1 MERKISVGDKE
12 MSFKASAATNILY
25 KKAFHDDILVKLTSY
40 SKNLKELQKIQ
51 ETFKELKEDTSK
63 SDEERLSVMTEL
75 MNSEVVTSSQTFSS
89 ETLPKLAYIMYLEA
103 NEKVGEVF
111 KKLNEESYMAWLME
125 IDQDELVEVTGQVM
139 DIWQSGARQ
148 HSKPKN

>member
-63 SDEERLSVMTEL
+63 SDEERLAVMTEL
-75 MNSEVVTSSQTFSS
+75 MNSEVVTSAQTFSS

-139 DIWQSGARQ
+139 DIWQSGARK

>member
-40 SKNLKELQKIQ
+40 SKNLKKLQKIQ

-63 SDEERLSVMTEL
+63 SDEERLAVMTEL

>member
-63 SDEERLSVMTEL
+63 SDEERLGVMTEL

>member
-63 SDEERLSVMTEL
+63 SDEERLAVMTEL

-125 IDQDELVEVTGQVM
+125 IDQDELVDVTGQVM
-139 DIWQSGARQ
+139 DIWQSGARH

>member
-63 SDEERLSVMTEL
+63 SDEERLAVMTEL

-125 IDQDELVEVTGQVM
+125 IDQNELVEVTGQVM

>member
-63 SDEERLSVMTEL
+63 SDEERLAVMTEL

-125 IDQDELVEVTGQVM
+125 IDQDELVEVT
-139 DIWQSGARQ
+139 
-148 HSKPKN
+148 

>member
-63 SDEERLSVMTEL
+63 SDEERLAVMTEL

-139 DIWQSGARQ
+139 DIWQSGARN

>member
-51 ETFKELKEDTSK
+51 GTFKELKEDTSK
-63 SDEERLSVMTEL
+63 SDEERLAVMTEL
-75 MNSEVVTSSQTFSS
+75 MNSEVVTTSQTFSS

>member
-51 ETFKELKEDTSK
+51 DTFKELKEDTSK
-63 SDEERLSVMTEL
+63 SDEERLAVMTEL
-75 MNSEVVTSSQTFSS
+75 MNSEVVTTSQTFSS

>member
-63 SDEERLSVMTEL
+63 SDEERLAVMTEL

>member
-1 MERKISVGDKE
+1 MERKITIGNKE
-12 MSFKASAATNILY
+12 MSFKSSAATNILY

-51 ETFKELKEDTSK
+51 DKFTELKEDSSK
-63 SDEERLSVMTEL
+63 NDEERLAEMTEL
-75 MNSEVVTSSQTFSS
+75 MNSDIVTSAQTFSS

-103 NEKVGEVF
+103 NEKVGDVF

-125 IDQDELVEVTGQVM
+125 IDQDELTAVTGQVM

>member
-12 MSFKASAATNILY
+12 MTFKASAATNILY

-63 SDEERLSVMTEL
+63 SDEERLAVMTEL
-75 MNSEVVTSSQTFSS
+75 MNSEVVTTSQTFSS

>member
-40 SKNLKELQKIQ
+40 SKNLKKLQKIQ

-63 SDEERLSVMTEL
+63 SDEERLAVMTEL
-75 MNSEVVTSSQTFSS
+75 MNSEVVTTSQTFSS

>member
-51 ETFKELKEDTSK
+51 DTFKELKEDTSK
-63 SDEERLSVMTEL
+63 SDEERLAVMTEL
-75 MNSEVVTSSQTFSS
+75 MNSEVVTTSQTFSS

-148 HSKPKN
+148 HSKPKH

>member
-63 SDEERLSVMTEL
+63 SDEERLAVMTEL

-148 HSKPKN
+148 HSKQKN

>member
-63 SDEERLSVMTEL
+63 SDEERLAVMTEL

-125 IDQDELVEVTGQVM
+125 IDQDELVDVTGQVM
-139 DIWQSGARQ
+139 DIWQSGARN

>member
-63 SDEERLSVMTEL
+63 SDEERLAVMTEL
-75 MNSEVVTSSQTFSS
+75 MNSEVVTSSQMFSS

>member
-63 SDEERLSVMTEL
+63 SDEERLAVMTEL

-103 NEKVGEVF
+103 NEKAGEVF

>member
-63 SDEERLSVMTEL
+63 SDEERLAVMTEM

-139 DIWQSGARQ
+139 DIWQSGARN